1 MNLWI
6 NEKGTGGEEGA
17 RRSVNVNGILLFS
30 GVFFF
35 FFLPLID
42 FTF

>member
-1 MNLWI
+1 MNLWN

-17 RRSVNVNGILLFS
+17 RRSVNFNGILLFS
-30 GVFFF
+30 VFFF
-35 FFLPLID
+35 FPLID